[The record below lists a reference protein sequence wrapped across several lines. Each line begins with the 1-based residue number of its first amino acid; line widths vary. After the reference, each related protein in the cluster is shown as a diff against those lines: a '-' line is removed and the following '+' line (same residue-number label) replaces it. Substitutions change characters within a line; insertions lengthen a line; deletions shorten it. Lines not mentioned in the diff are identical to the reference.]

1 MSDPQQ
7 IEEHHEG
14 TGFEREDWNAGTV
27 YAFLIGLAAV
37 CVLVFFFLRGMYA
50 FLDARSRASQP
61 PQNPLVTAQ
70 GPPERNLPRSQV
82 QEQIKNTF
90 PDPRLEENER
100 QEINQFR
107 LGEEEKLNSYG
118 WVNQPAG
125 VVHIPIER
133 AMELVV
139 ERGLP
144 TRPQATEH
152 VGTVPPKPTLSGAE
166 GGRPAGQSPAK

>member
-1 MSDPQQ
+1 MSDQQQ
-7 IEEHHEG
+7 IEEHNEG

-27 YAFLIGLAAV
+27 YAFLIGLIVV
-37 CVLVFFFLRGMYA
+37 CVLVFLFLRGMYA

-61 PQNPLVTAQ
+61 EQNPLVIST
-70 GPPERNLPRSQV
+70 GPLERNLPRSKV
-82 QEQIKNTF
+82 QEQIKTTF

-107 LGEEEKLNSYG
+107 TGEEETLNSYG

-133 AMELVV
+133 AMELVAQ
-139 ERGLP
+139 RGLP
-144 TRPQATEH
+144 TRPQGAAPEH
-152 VGTVPPKPTLSGAE
+152 VATGALARPP
-166 GGRPAGQSPAK
+166 GQSPAK